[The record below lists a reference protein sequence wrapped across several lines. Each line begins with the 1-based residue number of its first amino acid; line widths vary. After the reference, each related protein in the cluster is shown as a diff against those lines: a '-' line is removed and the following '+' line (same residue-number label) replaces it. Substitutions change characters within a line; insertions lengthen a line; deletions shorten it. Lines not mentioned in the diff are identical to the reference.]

1 MRLTAS
7 FFIYLLFA
15 ISILSLIV
23 LGMYFILS
31 PTNQYASFLNN
42 VFHNNVL
49 SNIIGVI
56 CIVLGVVI
64 GITVFCFRDRLQLA
78 SSIVRVST
86 RFVNENCPVMLLQIG
101 IFVVMDIFIVLWFF
115 EAMGFYSMG
124 EPQF

>member
-23 LGMYFILS
+23 LGMYLILS
-31 PTNQYASFLNN
+31 PANQYTSLLNS
-42 VFHNNVL
+42 VFHSNL
-49 SNIIGVI
+49 FSNIVGVV
-56 CIVLGVVI
+56 CIVLGVII

-78 SSIVRVST
+78 SSIVKVST

-101 IFVVMDIFIVLWFF
+101 IFVTMSIFVVVWFF
-115 EAMGFYSMG
+115 EALGFYSMG